1 LNCINNDKGHIGFLN
16 AMEDE
21 SFAPVSLSRLDRE
34 TALRHKACLAG
45 FLDRIPCVDWTPD
58 DVMAEEKRGA
68 SLAGK

>member
-1 LNCINNDKGHIGFLN
+1 
-16 AMEDE
+16 MEDE